1 VIAFMRSKGLPAGTM
16 IDGFK
21 VVRPLGGGGFG
32 AVMLVEKEGKLY
44 AMKFALR
51 RESSRD
57 DQRTHAR
64 TVRELAVLLT
74 VDHPNIIKP
83 HAYGKYP
90 DASKGNVFVV
100 LDYVEGWTLAQW
112 VERKHPTAKE
122 IIRVFR
128 KIADALAY
136 LHARGILHRD
146 LKLSNVMIRKSDGE
160 PIIIDFGCAIHP
172 HSEELTDVPI
182 PPGTSRYQPPQ
193 VFRFARENKNKPGAR
208 YSFQVADELFALGVM
223 LYEVLT
229 EPRPTEEEGKP
240 VLNSLREVPASPR
253 VTNPRVPEALSALVM
268 ELLEREPENRPESAE
283 DVERELAE
291 LEEHKG
297 QEYATPVHRPSEQR
311 APPEESNLIQLPRTA
326 RRGLAARL
334 ALHVGALTARV
345 LRWHKALTMGGA
357 VAAVVLAAGL
367 ALWPYE
373 EEQRTPPP
381 ETRAPVVASAP
392 SASPTAPPAS
402 PADPGSQAGSAPSA
416 STPPTGQAVDPAPAA
431 PAAVQKEGSTVTTQ
445 KPDAS
450 KQAPTAR
457 AQKQPRGAHTPAF
470 LAWCKSFA
478 IVGTV
483 AAVAAG
489 CPGAQV
495 RPEPF
500 ECPAGAWELMDEK
513 WNWSSEGIRVLLDD
527 RYKQLGDSWL
537 QSGPVVGVAVEDIGG
552 AKLQQ
557 TRSNKP
563 VPVGT
568 RFIGHLWV
576 VPEPSRG
583 GSPGHVVVRY
593 DRVEFPNG
601 DKAPVC
607 LLAGG
612 DRTLPVEEL
621 KDGTGRVTNMT
632 GRARPVYRWK
642 PERPE

>member
-1 VIAFMRSKGLPAGTM
+1 MIALMRSKGLPAGTM
-16 IDGFK
+16 IDGWK
-21 VVRPLGGGGFG
+21 VVRSLGGGGFG
-32 AVMLVEKEGKLY
+32 AVLLVEKDGKPFAL
-44 AMKFALR
+44 KFALH
-51 RESSRD
+51 REASRD
-57 DQRTHAR
+57 DKRTHAR
-64 TVRELAVLLT
+64 TLRELAILVT

-83 HAYGKYP
+83 HGYGKYP
-90 DASKGNVFVV
+90 DARKGNVFVI

-112 VERKHPTAKE
+112 VERKHPTARE

-128 KIADALAY
+128 KIAATLAY

-146 LKLSNVMIRKSDGE
+146 LKLSNVLIRKSDGE
-160 PIIIDFGCAIHP
+160 PIIIDFGCAIHA
-172 HSEELTDVPI
+172 HSEELTDVPT
-182 PPGTSRYQPPQ
+182 PPGTPRYHPPQ
-193 VFRFARENKNKPGAR
+193 VFRFARENKSKPGAR
-208 YSFQVADELFALGVM
+208 YPFQVADELFALGVM

-229 EPRPTEEEGKP
+229 EPRPTEDDGKP

-253 VTNPRVPEALSALVM
+253 VKNPRVPEALSALVM
-268 ELLEREPENRPESAE
+268 DLLEREPENRPESAE
-283 DVERELAE
+283 AVERELAE

-297 QEYATPVHRPSEQR
+297 QEYAAPVHPPSEQR
-311 APPEESNLIQLPRTA
+311 APAEEAGLIQLPKTE
-326 RRGLAARL
+326 RRGVAARL
-334 ALHVGALTARV
+334 AVQMGALASRV
-345 LRWHKALTMGGA
+345 LLWRKALAMGGA
-357 VAAVVLAAGL
+357 VAAVVLTAAL
-367 ALWPYE
+367 ALWLFQE
-373 EEQRTPPP
+373 AQLTPPP

-402 PADPGSQAGSAPSA
+402 PAVPDSRTGTAPNA
-416 STPPTGQAVDPAPAA
+416 STPPTGQAVDPADPAPAA
-431 PAAVQKEGSTVTTQ
+431 PVAVQKEGSTVTTE
-445 KPDAS
+445 KSDAS
-450 KQAPTAR
+450 KQLPTAR
-457 AQKQPRGAHTPAF
+457 AQKPQRGAHTAEF

-500 ECPAGAWELMDEK
+500 ECPAGAWELMDEQWK
-513 WNWSSEGIRVLLDD
+513 WGDDGIRVLLDD
-527 RYKQLGDSWL
+527 RYKELGDSWL
-537 QSGPVVGVAVEDIGG
+537 QSGPVVGVS
-552 AKLQQ
+552 LQNTQQ

-576 VPEPSRG
+576 VPEPSRDG
-583 GSPGHVVVRY
+583 KPGHVVVRY

-612 DRTLPVEEL
+612 ERTLPVEEL
-621 KDGTGRVTNMT
+621 KEGTGRVTGMV

-642 PERPE
+642 PEQPE

>member
-1 VIAFMRSKGLPAGTM
+1 MIALMRSKGLPAGTM
-16 IDGFK
+16 IDGWK
-21 VVRPLGGGGFG
+21 VLGPLGGGGFG
-32 AVMLVEKEGKLY
+32 AVLLVEKDGKLF
-44 AMKFALR
+44 ALKFALH
-51 RESSRD
+51 REASRD
-57 DQRTHAR
+57 DKRTHAR
-64 TVRELAVLLT
+64 TLRELAILLT

-83 HAYGKYP
+83 HGYGKYP
-90 DASKGNVFVV
+90 DARTGNVFVV

-122 IIRVFR
+122 IARVFR
-128 KIADALAY
+128 KIAAALAY
-136 LHARGILHRD
+136 LHARSVLHRD
-146 LKLSNVMIRKSDGE
+146 LKLSNVLIRKSDGE
-160 PIIIDFGCAIHP
+160 PIIIDFGCAIHA

-208 YSFQVADELFALGVM
+208 YPFQVADELFALGVM

-229 EPRPTEEEGKP
+229 EPRPTEEDGKA

-253 VTNPRVPEALSALVM
+253 VKNPRVPEALSALVM
-268 ELLEREPENRPESAE
+268 DLLAREPADRPESAG

-297 QEYATPVHRPSEQR
+297 QEYAAPVHPPSEQR
-311 APPEESNLIQLPRTA
+311 APPEETSLIQLPKTA
-326 RRGLAARL
+326 RRGVAARL
-334 ALHVGALTARV
+334 ALQVGALTSRV
-345 LRWHKALTMGGA
+345 FRWRKVLAMGGA
-357 VAAVVLAAGL
+357 VAAVVLTAAL
-367 ALWPYE
+367 ALWPSQE
-373 EEQRTPPP
+373 ERRVPPP

-392 SASPTAPPAS
+392 SASPPAPPAS
-402 PADPGSQAGSAPSA
+402 PAVPASPAGTAPIA

-431 PAAVQKEGSTVTTQ
+431 PAAVQKEGSTVTTE
-445 KPDAS
+445 KSDAP

-457 AQKQPRGAHTPAF
+457 AQKPPRGAHTAEF

-483 AAVAAG
+483 AAVTAA

-513 WNWSSEGIRVLLDD
+513 WNWDSDGIKVLLDD
-527 RYKQLGDSWL
+527 RYKRVGDAWL
-537 QSGPVVGVAVEDIGG
+537 QSGPVVGVSVDQT
-552 AKLQQ
+552 QQ
-557 TRSNKP
+557 TDSNKP

-576 VPEPSRG
+576 VPEPSQG
-583 GSPGHVVVRY
+583 GSPGHIVVRY
-593 DRVEFPNG
+593 DRVEFPSG

-612 DRTLPVEEL
+612 DRTEPVVEL
-621 KDGTGRVTNMT
+621 KDGTGRRT
-632 GRARPVYRWK
+632 GSMAAYAYPVYRWK
-642 PERPE
+642 LERPE

>member
-1 VIAFMRSKGLPAGTM
+1 MIAFMRSKGLPAGTM

-44 AMKFALR
+44 AMKFALH

-128 KIADALAY
+128 KIAAALAY

-146 LKLSNVMIRKSDGE
+146 MKLSNVMIRKSDGE

-208 YSFQVADELFALGVM
+208 YPFQVADELFALGVM

-229 EPRPTEEEGKP
+229 EPRHTEDDGKP

-253 VTNPRVPEALSALVM
+253 VKNPRVPEALSALVM
-268 ELLEREPENRPESAE
+268 DLLEREPENRPESAE
-283 DVERELAE
+283 AVERELAE

-297 QEYATPVHRPSEQR
+297 QEYAAPVHPPSEQR
-311 APPEESNLIQLPRTA
+311 APPEESNLIQLPKTA
-326 RRGLAARL
+326 RRGVAARL
-334 ALHVGALTARV
+334 ALHVGALAARV
-345 LRWHKALTMGGA
+345 LRWSKALAMGGA
-357 VAAVVLAAGL
+357 VAAAVLTAAL
-367 ALWPYE
+367 ALWPSQ
-373 EEQRTPPP
+373 EEQRKPPP
-381 ETRAPVVASAP
+381 ETRAPFVASAP

-402 PADPGSQAGSAPSA
+402 PTAPHFHAGTALNA

-431 PAAVQKEGSTVTTQ
+431 PAAVKKGSTVTTE
-445 KPDAS
+445 KPDTS
-450 KQAPTAR
+450 KQPPTAR
-457 AQKQPRGAHTPAF
+457 AQKQRSAHTAEF

-483 AAVAAG
+483 TAVAAG

-513 WNWSSEGIRVLLDD
+513 WKWDEDGLRVLLDD
-527 RYKQLGDSWL
+527 RYKKYGDTWI
-537 QSGPVVGVAVEDIGG
+537 QSGPVVGVSLQET
-552 AKLQQ
+552 QQ
-557 TRSNKP
+557 THSNKP

-576 VPEPSRG
+576 VPEPSQSG
-583 GSPGHVVVRY
+583 KPGHVVVRY

-612 DRTLPVEEL
+612 ERTLPVEEL
-621 KDGTGRVTNMT
+621 KDGTGRVTGMV
-632 GRARPVYRWK
+632 GRARPVFRWK

>member
-1 VIAFMRSKGLPAGTM
+1 M
-16 IDGFK
+16 IDGWK
-21 VVRPLGGGGFG
+21 VVRALGGGGFG
-32 AVMLVEKEGKLY
+32 AVLLVEKDGKLF
-44 AMKFALR
+44 ALKFALH
-51 RESSRD
+51 REASRD
-57 DQRTHAR
+57 DKRTHAR
-64 TVRELAVLLT
+64 TLRELAILLT
-74 VDHPNIIKP
+74 VVHPNIIKP
-83 HAYGKYP
+83 HGYGKYP
-90 DASKGNVFVV
+90 DARKGNVFVV

-128 KIADALAY
+128 KIAAALAY

-146 LKLSNVMIRKSDGE
+146 LKLSNVLIRKSDGE
-160 PIIIDFGCAIHP
+160 PIIIDFGCAIHA
-172 HSEELTDVPI
+172 HAEELTDFPI
-182 PPGTSRYQPPQ
+182 PPGTPRYHPPQ

-208 YSFQVADELFALGVM
+208 YPFQVADELFALGVM
-223 LYEVLT
+223 FYEVLT
-229 EPRPTEEEGKP
+229 EPRPTEEDGKP

-253 VTNPRVPEALSALVM
+253 VKNSRVPEALSALVM
-268 ELLEREPENRPESAE
+268 DLLEREPENRPESAE
-283 DVERELAE
+283 AVERELAE

-297 QEYATPVHRPSEQR
+297 QEYAAPVHSPSEQR
-311 APPEESNLIQLPRTA
+311 APPEDADLIQLPKTE
-326 RRGLAARL
+326 RRGMAARL

-345 LRWHKALTMGGA
+345 LRSRKELAMGGA
-357 VAAVVLAAGL
+357 VAAAVLTAAL
-367 ALWPYE
+367 ALWLSPR
-373 EEQRTPPP
+373 EQRTPPP
-381 ETRAPVVASAP
+381 ETHAPLVASAP

-402 PADPGSQAGSAPSA
+402 PVGTDAQGMKAPA
-416 STPPTGQAVDPAPAA
+416 ESTPPTGQVVDPEPAA
-431 PAAVQKEGSTVTTQ
+431 PAAEQKEGSTVTTE
-445 KPDAS
+445 KPDAF

-457 AQKQPRGAHTPAF
+457 AQKQQRSAPTAEF

-483 AAVAAG
+483 AAVAAA

-500 ECPAGAWELMDEK
+500 ECPAGAWELMDKEWK
-513 WNWSSEGIRVLLDD
+513 WSDLGVRVLLDD
-527 RYKQLGDSWL
+527 RFKEVGDAWL
-537 QSGPVVGVAVEDIGG
+537 QSGPVVGVS
-552 AKLQQ
+552 LQDTQ
-557 TRSNKP
+557 ETRSKKP

-576 VPEPSRG
+576 VPEPSRSG
-583 GSPGHVVVRY
+583 KPGHVVVRY

-621 KDGTGRVTNMT
+621 KDGTGRVTGMV
-632 GRARPVYRWK
+632 GRARPVERWK

>member
-1 VIAFMRSKGLPAGTM
+1 MIALMRSKGLPAGTM
-16 IDGFK
+16 IDGWK
-21 VVRPLGGGGFG
+21 VVRALGSGGFG
-32 AVMLVEKEGKLY
+32 AVLLVEKDGKPFAL
-44 AMKFALR
+44 KFALH
-51 RESSRD
+51 REASCD
-57 DQRTHAR
+57 DKRTHAR
-64 TVRELAVLLT
+64 TLRELAILLT
-74 VDHPNIIKP
+74 MDHPNVIKP
-83 HAYGKYP
+83 HGYGKYP
-90 DASKGNVFVV
+90 DARKGNVFVV

-128 KIADALAY
+128 KIAAALAY
-136 LHARGILHRD
+136 LHARGVLHRD
-146 LKLSNVMIRKSDGE
+146 LKLSNVLIRKSDGE
-160 PIIIDFGCAIHP
+160 PIIIDFGCAIHA

-182 PPGTSRYQPPQ
+182 PPGTPRYQPPQ

-208 YSFQVADELFALGVM
+208 YPFQVADELFALGVM

-229 EPRPTEEEGKP
+229 EPRPTEEDGKP
-240 VLNSLREVPASPR
+240 VLNSLREMPASPR
-253 VTNPRVPEALSALVM
+253 VKNPRVPEALSDLVM
-268 ELLEREPENRPESAE
+268 DLLEREPEDRPESAE
-283 DVERELAE
+283 AVERELAE

-297 QEYATPVHRPSEQR
+297 QEYAAPIHPPSEQR
-311 APPEESNLIQLPRTA
+311 APPEDANLLQLPKTE

-334 ALHVGALTARV
+334 ALHVGALASRV
-345 LRWHKALTMGGA
+345 LRWRKGLAIGGA
-357 VAAVVLAAGL
+357 VAAAVLAAAL
-367 ALWPYE
+367 AFWPFQGE
-373 EEQRTPPP
+373 EHTPPA

-392 SASPTAPPAS
+392 SASPTTLPAPPAVPDS
-402 PADPGSQAGSAPSA
+402 RAGTAPNA
-416 STPPTGQAVDPAPAA
+416 STPPTGQAVDSASAV
-431 PAAVQKEGSTVTTQ
+431 PAAVQKEGSTVTTE

-450 KQAPTAR
+450 KQPPTAR
-457 AQKQPRGAHTPAF
+457 AQKPQRGAHTAEL

-513 WNWSSEGIRVLLDD
+513 WKWGDDGVSVLLDD
-527 RYKQLGDSWL
+527 RYKAVGDSWL
-537 QSGPVVGVAVEDIGG
+537 RSGPVVGVTLPDQT
-552 AKLQQ
+552 QQ
-557 TRSNKP
+557 TRSKKP

-576 VPEPSRG
+576 VPEPSRSG
-583 GSPGHVVVRY
+583 KPGYVVVRY

-621 KDGTGRVTNMT
+621 KDGTGRVTGME

-642 PERPE
+642 LERPE

>member
-1 VIAFMRSKGLPAGTM
+1 MIALMRHKGLPAGTM
-16 IDGFK
+16 IDGWK
-21 VVRPLGGGGFG
+21 VVRSLGGGGFG
-32 AVMLVEKEGKLY
+32 AVVLVEKDGQLF
-44 AMKFALR
+44 ALKFALH
-51 RESSRD
+51 REASRD
-57 DQRTHAR
+57 DKRTHAR
-64 TVRELAVLLT
+64 TLRELAILLT

-83 HAYGKYP
+83 HGYGKYP
-90 DASKGNVFVV
+90 DARKGNVFVV
-100 LDYVEGWTLAQW
+100 MEYVEGWTLAEW
-112 VERKHPTAKE
+112 VERKHPTARE
-122 IIRVFR
+122 IISVFR
-128 KIADALAY
+128 KIAAALAY

-146 LKLSNVMIRKSDGE
+146 LKLSNVLIRKSDEE
-160 PIIIDFGCAIHP
+160 PIIIDFGCAIHA
-172 HSEELTDVPI
+172 HSEELTDSPI
-182 PPGTSRYQPPQ
+182 PAGTPRYQPPQ
-193 VFRFARENKNKPGAR
+193 VSSFARENRNKPGAR
-208 YSFQVADELFALGVM
+208 YPFQVADELFALGVM

-229 EPRPTEEEGKP
+229 QPRPTEEDGKP

-253 VTNPRVPEALSALVM
+253 VKNPRVPEALSGLVM
-268 ELLEREPENRPESAE
+268 DLLEREPADRPESAE

-297 QEYATPVHRPSEQR
+297 QEYAALVHRPSEQR
-311 APPEESNLIQLPRTA
+311 APPKAASLIQLPKTE

-334 ALHVGALTARV
+334 AHQVGALVSRLPR
-345 LRWHKALTMGGA
+345 LRGALAVGGA
-357 VAAVVLAAGL
+357 VAAVVLTASL
-367 ALWPYE
+367 ALWLSHGD
-373 EEQRTPPP
+373 Q
-381 ETRAPVVASAP
+381 RAPSLAQSAPVAASAP
-392 SASPTAPPAS
+392 SAGPPAPPVLSAGPDSRDMKS
-402 PADPGSQAGSAPSA
+402 PAG
-416 STPPTGQAVDPAPAA
+416 STPPTGQAGDPVPSA
-431 PAAVQKEGSTVTTQ
+431 PAAVQKEGSTVTTE

-457 AQKQPRGAHTPAF
+457 PNKPQRSGHTAEF

-483 AAVAAG
+483 AAVAAA

-513 WNWSSEGIRVLLDD
+513 WKWSDNGIRVLLDD
-527 RYKQLGDSWL
+527 RYKELGDSWL
-537 QSGPVVGVAVEDIGG
+537 QSGPVVGVSLQET
-552 AKLQQ
+552 QQ
-557 TRSNKP
+557 TRSKKP

-576 VPEPSRG
+576 VPEPSQSG
-583 GSPGHVVVRY
+583 KPGHVVVRY

-621 KDGTGRVTNMT
+621 KDGTGRVTGMV
-632 GRARPVYRWK
+632 GRAFPVYRWK